1 MTVPACVSSDNGVIY
16 IESPHHMRSGEQYRK
31 SPSHAFRGA
40 VRTVNIPLFNME
52 EELKKLPASPGVYL
66 MHNDRDEIIYVGK
79 AISLKNRVRQY
90 FQSSRNKTAKI
101 EQMVTHI
108 AWFEYIIT
116 DSELEA
122 LVLECNLIKEHQPRY
137 NTMLKDDKTYP
148 YIKATVGE
156 DFPRLLFSRDMK
168 KDGRSRYFGPYT
180 SAGAVKDTLDLI
192 HKLYRIR
199 TCSRSLPRDT
209 GKERP
214 CLNYHIKQCDAPCQG
229 YISKE
234 DYQQNFSL
242 ALDFLNGKYSPLIKS
257 LEEKMQAA
265 SMDME
270 FERAIEY
277 RELLGSVKQ
286 VAQKQKITSS
296 GMEDRDIIAMA
307 RDEHDAVVQ
316 VFFIREGK
324 LIGRDHFHVQAATAE
339 DDTEILNSFVKQFYA
354 GTPFIPR
361 ELWLQK
367 EVADEEVISQ
377 WLSAKRGQKVKM
389 VIPKKGEK
397 ERLVELAAK
406 NAALVLSQDK
416 ERIKR
421 EELRTI
427 GAMNQVGGLIGLVG
441 VRRIEAYDIS
451 NTSGVESVG
460 SMVVYEDGR
469 PKRSDYRKFKIRT
482 VQGPDDYA
490 SMREVLT
497 RRFSHGLREITE
509 QQEKGQELSLG
520 SFTRF
525 PDLIMMDGG
534 RGQVNIA
541 LEVLDTLRL
550 EIPVCG
556 MVKDD
561 NHRTRG
567 LYYNNVEVPIDR
579 HSEGFRLITR
589 IQDEAHRFAIEYHRS
604 LRGKGQVKSVL
615 DDIPGIGP
623 TRRKAL
629 MRQFKDIEAIRAATV
644 EELAGIPQ
652 MNERAATQVY
662 QFFHKEAE
670 PAQAAQQAVPQ
681 PETT

>member
-1 MTVPACVSSDNGVIY
+1 MFD
-16 IESPHHMRSGEQYRK
+16 
-31 SPSHAFRGA
+31 
-40 VRTVNIPLFNME
+40 LE

-66 MHNDRDEIIYVGK
+66 MHNNRDEIIYVGK

-101 EQMVTHI
+101 EQMVSHI
-108 AWFEYIIT
+108 AWFEYILT

-122 LVLECNLIKEHQPRY
+122 LVLECNLIKEHRPRY

-156 DFPRLLFSRDMK
+156 EFPRLLFSRDMK
-168 KDGRSRYFGPYT
+168 KDGKSRYFGPYT

-199 TCSRSLPRDT
+199 TCNRNLPRDT

-229 YISKE
+229 YISRE
-234 DYQQNFSL
+234 DYLKSFGQ
-242 ALDFLNGKYSPLIKS
+242 ALDFLNGRYAPLIKS
-257 LEEKMQAA
+257 LEEKMNQA
-265 SMDME
+265 SEDME

-277 RELLGSVKQ
+277 RELLNSVKQ

-296 GMEDRDIIAMA
+296 GREDRDIIAMA
-307 RDEHDAVVQ
+307 RDEQDAVVQ

-324 LIGRDHFHVQAATAE
+324 LIGRDHFHLQAATAE
-339 DDTEILNSFVKQFYA
+339 NDGEILDSFIKQFYA

-361 ELWLQK
+361 ELWLQ
-367 EVADEEVISQ
+367 VPVMDEEVISR
-377 WLSAKRGQKVKM
+377 WLTERRGQKVKI
-389 VIPKKGEK
+389 VVPKKGEK
-397 ERLVELAAK
+397 ERLVELAAR

-416 ERIKR
+416 ERIKK

-427 GAMNQVGGLIGLVG
+427 GAMNQVGGLIGLDG
-441 VRRIEAYDIS
+441 VRRIEAFDIS

-482 VQGPDDYA
+482 VKGPDDYA

-497 RRFSHGLREITE
+497 RRFSHGLREV
-509 QQEKGQELSLG
+509 QEHRESGEDLSAG

-541 LEVLDTLRL
+541 LEVLNSLGL
-550 EIPVCG
+550 SIPVCG

-561 NHRTRG
+561 FHRTRG

-623 TRRKAL
+623 ARRKAL
-629 MRQFKDIEAIRAATV
+629 MREFKDIEAIRAAEV
-644 EELAGIPQ
+644 EDLAKVPQ
-652 MNERAATQVY
+652 MNERAARQVY
-662 QFFHKEAE
+662 EFFRKPAADEETQPGE
-670 PAQAAQQAVPQ
+670 P
-681 PETT
+681 